1 MAWLQVCY
9 GESRKPG
16 WVLESN
22 CTMALKVLNCIDNIY
37 PVYLKY
43 PSVCIDSRNVKKNA
57 IFFALKGENFDG
69 NKFAQEAINRG
80 CAYAIVSENK
90 YKKNEKFILVENV
103 LATLQEL
110 AKHHRKQLKIPVIGI
125 TGTNG
130 KTTTKNLVKDVL
142 NRKYNTYATQGNLN
156 NHIGVPLSVLSITRD
171 IEIATSFSIIS
182 F

>member
-1 MAWLQVCY
+1 LAWLQVCY
-9 GESRKPG
+9 GESGKPG

-37 PVYLKY
+37 PVYLKH
-43 PSVCIDSRNVKKNA
+43 PSICIDSRKVKKNA

-103 LATLQEL
+103 LSTLQEL
-110 AKHHRKQLKIPVIGI
+110 A
-125 TGTNG
+125 
-130 KTTTKNLVKDVL
+130 
-142 NRKYNTYATQGNLN
+142 
-156 NHIGVPLSVLSITRD
+156 NH
-171 IEIATSFSIIS
+171 
-182 F
+182 